1 MPCIDVIFCLFY
13 VVYIISFA
21 YLCTDNIGKEEKMDK
36 NIIKQII
43 LWQQDFV
50 SKIKLQN
57 RSISFDDNANYVL
70 VGIRRAGKS
79 YMLYQHIQ
87 HLLAQGHS
95 KEEILFV
102 NFEDERITDIRKEE
116 LHLIIEAYRELFSYK
131 PIIFLDEIQN
141 VDGWEHF
148 ARRLADEKYRVF
160 ITGSNA
166 HMLSREIA
174 STLGGRYLTKE
185 IYPFSF
191 GEYLEYQG
199 IELSSHWE
207 LSPVKADVIRLFSDY
222 FYYGGLSEMF
232 NMQDKKSWLQSLYQK
247 ILYSDIVMRKGV
259 RNEQSLRM
267 LVRKLADSVMQPTAI
282 KRLQNI
288 LQGNGTK
295 ISRETINSYLDYMNE
310 SYLTFGISCFTDSI
324 SERETI
330 KKHYFYDNGIL
341 NLFLFQPETKL
352 LENMVAI
359 HLYKKYGADLFY
371 FNKNVEVDFCIP
383 KEGILIQV
391 SYRMQDDVTRNREV
405 GALQKVAKFLKA
417 QKCMIITYDQEETI
431 TLKDS
436 DIDVEVVPVYKY
448 LLS

>member
-1 MPCIDVIFCLFY
+1 
-13 VVYIISFA
+13 
-21 YLCTDNIGKEEKMDK
+21 MDK

-43 LWQQDFV
+43 LWQQELV
-50 SKIKLQN
+50 CKVELQGRKIF
-57 RSISFDDNANYVL
+57 FDDNANYVL

-87 HLLAQGHS
+87 HLKANGHS
-95 KEEILFV
+95 KEEILFI
-102 NFEDERITDIRKEE
+102 NFEDERITDIKKEE
-116 LHLIIEAYRELFSYK
+116 LHLIIEAYRELFSHQ

-166 HMLSREIA
+166 HMLSREIS

-191 GEYLEYQG
+191 REYLEYKG
-199 IELSSHWE
+199 IQLTPHWE
-207 LSPVKADVIRLFSDY
+207 LSPVKTDVIRLFSDY

-232 NMQDKKSWLQSLYQK
+232 NLQDKQSWLQSLYQK
-247 ILYSDIVMRKGV
+247 ILYSDIVVRKGV

-267 LVRKLADSVMQPTAI
+267 LIRKLADSVMQPTAI

-295 ISRETINSYLDYMNE
+295 IKRETISAYLDYMHE
-310 SYLTFGISCFTDSI
+310 SYLTFDISCFTDNI
-324 SERETI
+324 LERETI
-330 KKHYFYDNGIL
+330 KKQYFYDNGIL

-352 LENMVAI
+352 LENLVAI
-359 HLYKKYGADLFY
+359 QLYKKYGEDLYY
-371 FNKNVEVDFCIP
+371 FNKNVEVDFCVP
-383 KEGILIQV
+383 KEGLLVQV
-391 SYRMQDDVTRNREV
+391 SYRMVDDATRNREI
-405 GALQKVAKFLKA
+405 GALQKVSKFLNAKN
-417 QKCMIITYDQEETI
+417 CMIITYDQEETI
-431 TLKDS
+431 HS
-436 DIDVEVVPVYKY
+436 DELEEDIKVIPIYKF
-448 LLS
+448 LLEE